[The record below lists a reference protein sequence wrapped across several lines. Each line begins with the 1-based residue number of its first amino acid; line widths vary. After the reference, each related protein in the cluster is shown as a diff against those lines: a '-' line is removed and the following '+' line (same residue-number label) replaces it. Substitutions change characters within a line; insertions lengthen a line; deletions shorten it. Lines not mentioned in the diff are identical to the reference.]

1 MRYYLHIRDR
11 AGSVRD
17 EDGSDYHGL
26 IAAVDEAQ
34 RGIRS
39 LLSEGIKAGTFDLD
53 GYIEIA
59 GEDGAPILVVPFSN
73 AITIMLPGRLA
84 IMDDPGEQLD

>member
-1 MRYYLHIRDR
+1 MIRYFLHIRDR

-17 EDGSDYHGL
+17 EDGGDFSGL
-26 IAAVDEAQ
+26 VAAIDEAQ

-39 LLSEGIKAGTFDLD
+39 LLSDSVKAGTLDLD

-59 GEDGAPILVVPFSN
+59 DVDGVPVLVVSYTD
-73 AITIMLPGRLA
+73 AITIMLPGRTA
-84 IMDDPGEQLD
+84 IMDA